1 MSLPLSLLTS
11 RRLGPLCL
19 SQACGALNDNLVKN
33 AMIVLAVFKLGTE
46 ATGLSALAGALFI
59 APYAL
64 LSATAGQLADRFD
77 KSRMIRI
84 VKAAEVVLM
93 AGAAYGF
100 LADSV
105 PALLAVLFGLGV
117 QATMFGPLKYGIL
130 PDHLDETEIVTGN
143 GLIEAFTFLAIL
155 GGTVAGGGLA
165 LLAAGPAIVASA
177 GLAISL
183 LGLASAFAIPAAP
196 AADRTLRI
204 GWNVLRETVAV
215 VRQAAA
221 NRPVR
226 LSILGLSWFW
236 AIGAALLSEF
246 PSVVRDTLGAN
257 GQVVTLML
265 AVFSVGVGT
274 GSMLCARLL
283 RGEVSAR
290 LVPFAAF
297 GLTVFLLDFGATA
310 QGAAGQHLA
319 TVGGVLASPAGW
331 HMLLDLLLLA
341 VCGGLYSVPLYAI
354 LQERS
359 DPSRRARMV
368 AANNIVNALLMVAGA
383 AVVAGLAAAGMSAP
397 RALELAA
404 AANLVVAL
412 WIVRLMPQSVLRS
425 LFQWYFRIFH
435 AARIEGLE
443 NFDRAGGRSVVIVNH
458 VSFMD
463 GCFVAAF
470 VPGNPVFAIDTE
482 QARKF
487 WFLRYVIDFC
497 TVDPSNPMAART
509 MIKAVREGRRLVIFP
524 EGRITVTGGLMKI
537 YDGPGLIADKADA
550 PVIPV
555 RIEGLQFHKTSRMQ
569 GKFPLR
575 WFPHV
580 SLTVSAPRRIDLPAE
595 LVGRRRR
602 EALGRFVQ
610 DAMVDAAFQPE
621 RADRSLFAALL
632 EARKL
637 YDIRKPVVADFL
649 PDDAGVTTLTQLG
662 YGRLVL
668 GSVVLGRKLAEL
680 TEPGEHVGVLLP
692 NAVGT
697 VVTVFALQSQA
708 RVPAMLNFAAGADSV
723 LACCKAAGVRTVL
736 TSRRAVLR
744 GKLDALVAA
753 LSSQV
758 QIVYLEDVR
767 TSIGLWDKLS
777 GKLASPA
784 RLPGA
789 RVRGDAAALVLFTS
803 GSEGTPKGVVHSHR
817 GLLANCAQVK
827 AVIDFNPA
835 DRVLNALPMFHAFGM
850 TGGVLL
856 PLLHGVRTFLYP
868 SPLHYRMVPEMI
880 YWDQSTIM
888 FGTDTFLSGYARRGH
903 PVDLQSLR
911 YIFAGAERL
920 RPETRA
926 AYMALFKKPVFEGYG
941 VTETAP
947 VLALNTYA
955 NSREGSVG
963 RLLPGIEARVQP
975 VPGIEDAG
983 RLLVR
988 GPNVMLG
995 YLRHDAPGA
1004 LQPPP
1009 DGWHD
1014 TGDIVAIDDAGFVTI
1029 KGRAKRFAKIA
1040 GEMVSLAAAEALAN
1054 DVWRDAGNAVVA
1066 VPDARKGERLVLATT
1081 RRDAAPQMLLAAA
1094 RERGVAEIMVPRD
1107 VLVIE
1112 KLPLLATGKVDYP
1125 AVQKLVDQRAR
1136 ASAAA

>member
-1 MSLPLSLLTS
+1 
-11 RRLGPLCL
+11 
-19 SQACGALNDNLVKN
+19 
-33 AMIVLAVFKLGTE
+33 
-46 ATGLSALAGALFI
+46 
-59 APYAL
+59 
-64 LSATAGQLADRFD
+64 
-77 KSRMIRI
+77 
-84 VKAAEVVLM
+84 
-93 AGAAYGF
+93 
-100 LADSV
+100 
-105 PALLAVLFGLGV
+105 
-117 QATMFGPLKYGIL
+117 
-130 PDHLDETEIVTGN
+130 
-143 GLIEAFTFLAIL
+143 
-155 GGTVAGGGLA
+155 
-165 LLAAGPAIVASA
+165 
-177 GLAISL
+177 
-183 LGLASAFAIPAAP
+183 
-196 AADRTLRI
+196 
-204 GWNVLRETVAV
+204 
-215 VRQAAA
+215 
-221 NRPVR
+221 
-226 LSILGLSWFW
+226 
-236 AIGAALLSEF
+236 
-246 PSVVRDTLGAN
+246 
-257 GQVVTLML
+257 
-265 AVFSVGVGT
+265 
-274 GSMLCARLL
+274 
-283 RGEVSAR
+283 
-290 LVPFAAF
+290 
-297 GLTVFLLDFGATA
+297 
-310 QGAAGQHLA
+310 
-319 TVGGVLASPAGW
+319 
-331 HMLLDLLLLA
+331 
-341 VCGGLYSVPLYAI
+341 
-354 LQERS
+354 
-359 DPSRRARMV
+359 
-368 AANNIVNALLMVAGA
+368 
-383 AVVAGLAAAGMSAP
+383 
-397 RALELAA
+397 
-404 AANLVVAL
+404 
-412 WIVRLMPQSVLRS
+412 MPQSVLRS

-435 AARIEGLE
+435 AARIEGWRIST
-443 NFDRAGGRSVVIVNH
+443 RAGGRSVVIVNH
-458 VSFMD
+458 VSFLD

-537 YDGPGLIADKADA
+537 DDGPGLIADKADA

-708 RVPAMLNFAAGADSV
+708 RVPAMLIFAAGADSV

-803 GSEGTPKGVVHSHR
+803 GSEGAPKGVVHSHR

-1040 GEMVSLAAAEALAN
+1040 GEMVSLAAAETLAN
-1054 DVWRDAGNAVVA
+1054 DVWKDAGNAVVCRPRCA
-1066 VPDARKGERLVLATT
+1066 QGRAAGIGDDPARRRATN
-1081 RRDAAPQMLLAAA
+1081 AA
-1094 RERGVAEIMVPRD
+1094 RR
-1107 VLVIE
+1107 
-1112 KLPLLATGKVDYP
+1112 
-1125 AVQKLVDQRAR
+1125 RAR
-1136 ASAAA
+1136 ARRCRDHGAA